1 MGQEEI
7 KDKLT
12 AAGVEYDKGLE
23 RFMGNTDLYY
33 QFLKKFLYDGSYE
46 EFDIGIMVGDLQM
59 AEKSV
64 HTLKGTAGNLSLVRL
79 YNTADVMVKALR
91 AGAGDEEI
99 KAKAKDVSQ
108 AYRTTCDAIREALDS

>member
-1 MGQEEI
+1 
-7 KDKLT
+7 
-12 AAGVEYDKGLE
+12 
-23 RFMGNTDLYY
+23 MGNTDLYY

-46 EFDIGIMVGDLQM
+46 EFDMGIMVGDLQM

-79 YNTADVMVKALR
+79 YNTADAMVKALR

-108 AYRTTCDAIREALDS
+108 AYQTTCDAIREALGS